1 LVNQGAI
8 LVTCMWM
15 RSWSWD
21 GIAPCP
27 GWAVCSD
34 QFAAPAG
41 NCGARSRKVAYL
53 LHLRQSLLTGH
64 CSCDVTARNQKKVF
78 HVGREEVQKLGP
90 AIAAQPAQPCVL
102 CVCFSYLSW
111 LEDAVDLA
119 RFTLESLSL
128 WSATC
133 TWLCKEM
140 CHHFSVFFIMIVFS
154 ELCFRLKHRLNGT

>member
-8 LVTCMWM
+8 LVTCTVHVDAFLVM
-15 RSWSWD
+15 
-21 GIAPCP
+21 GLLLVLAGLFAPTSLLRP
-27 GWAVCSD
+27 PVIVV
-34 QFAAPAG
+34 
-41 NCGARSRKVAYL
+41 RKAEKL
-53 LHLRQSLLTGH
+53 PISSIFGSLLTGH

-140 CHHFSVFFIMIVFS
+140 CPSFF
-154 ELCFRLKHRLNGT
+154 CFLYNDRFL